1 MIQSLRERMSGVVAI
16 ALIILIAIPLAFF
29 GIESVFMTQRV
40 VNIGEVNGEEITQLD
55 FDRAIAVRN
64 NQMMSSLG
72 ENYSPDLIDTERV
85 RQAALNDLVVAK
97 LFLSEASKQDMSV
110 SDAQIL
116 SSLLANP
123 GFQLAGEFSETMF
136 RNYLANMGYTSA
148 EFMESYRE
156 DLTSRQLTT
165 SLLSGGF
172 ATDMLVQNIVAV
184 SQEERSYEYIRLPV
198 ESVLDQVE
206 VSEEQ
211 VQAFYDENVDMFQQ
225 PEMISVNYVRLSRDQ
240 FLDEVDVSEDE
251 IMERFEILQA
261 QQPTRYEVAHILI
274 EDTDES
280 AGKLDSIE
288 ARLAAGESFET
299 VAQEMSEDIG
309 SADNGGYLGYT
320 DGNTFPAAF
329 EETVAGLE
337 VGQISEPVQT
347 DAGFHVIKLLSIE
360 ETPLDLDEEYADI
373 ELQVKQEQAELL
385 YIDAL
390 ENLREASFST
400 ADLDELLQVM
410 AENSVELEVETSE
423 PFERGFGTGVAANS
437 QVRTV
442 AFGPI
447 VREDNL
453 NSEVV
458 ELSDTS
464 AVVVHLD
471 NYFPAGVAPLEQ
483 VREEIADNLRIEQ
496 ANMLL
501 ADQAGELA
509 EELSQGVSVEEVAQ
523 REQLEWQ
530 VMNNQTRQTA
540 DSAGRQI
547 FAVEVSGD
555 LPVIGTVARPQGGYL
570 VYRLN
575 SIEAGSLDN
584 FNVAQQRQ
592 LRQQLSGQVASAE
605 FNAYTATLRSNAD
618 IDLAIEYEN

>member
-1 MIQSLRERMSGVVAI
+1 MSGVVAI

-29 GIESVFMTQRV
+29 GIESIFMTQRV
-40 VNIGEVNGEEITQLD
+40 VDLGEVNGEVITQLD

-64 NQMMSSLG
+64 NQIMSSLG
-72 ENYSPDLIDTERV
+72 ENYSPDLLDTERV

-97 LFLSEASKQDMSV
+97 LFLSEAEEQDMSV
-110 SDAQIL
+110 SDAQI
-116 SSLLANP
+116 SSSVLTNP
-123 GFQLAGEFSETMF
+123 GFQLDGGFSETMF

-148 EFMESYRE
+148 EFMDSYRQ
-156 DLTSRQLTT
+156 DLISRQLTT
-165 SLLSGGF
+165 GLLSSGF
-172 ATDMLVQNIVAV
+172 STDMLVQNIVAV
-184 SQEERSYEYIRLPV
+184 SQEERSYEYIQLPV

-206 VSEEQ
+206 VTEEQ
-211 VQAFYDENVDMFQQ
+211 IQAFYDENTDMFEQ

-240 FLDEVDVSEDE
+240 FLDEVEVSEE
-251 IMERFEILQA
+251 EVMERFEILQS
-261 QQPTRYEVAHILI
+261 QQPTRYEVAHILV
-274 EDTDES
+274 EESDES
-280 AGKLDSIE
+280 ADKLDRIQ
-288 ARLAAGESFET
+288 ARLSAGESFET
-299 VAQEMSEDIG
+299 VAQELSEDIG
-309 SADNGGYLGYT
+309 SAENGGYLGYT
-320 DGNTFPAAF
+320 DGNTFPVAF
-329 EETVAGLE
+329 EEAVAELE
-337 VGQISEPVQT
+337 VEQVSGPVQT
-347 DAGFHVIKLLSIE
+347 DAGFHVVKLLSIE

-410 AENSVELEVETSE
+410 AENSIELEVETSE
-423 PFERGFGTGVAANS
+423 PFEQDFGTGVAANS
-437 QVRTV
+437 QVRAV

-501 ADQAGELA
+501 ADQAEELA
-509 EELSQGVSVEEVAQ
+509 EELDEGGSVEEVAR

-530 VMNNQTRQTA
+530 VMNSQTRQTA
-540 DSAGRQI
+540 DPAGRQI

-555 LPVIGTVARPQGGYL
+555 LPIIGTIARPQGGYL

-584 FNVAQQRQ
+584 FNLAQQRQ
-592 LRQQLSGQVASAE
+592 LRQQLGGQVASAE

-618 IDLAIEYEN
+618 IDLAIDYEN